1 MKSFTEYQIKFL
13 PFNAD
18 LVTGVLWT
26 LEIEGIVEN
35 EDSISVYSDS
45 EKKEIKRELE
55 DLLESLVKEGVIER
69 YLISSSDVENRNWN
83 EEWEKGL
90 KVIEIS
96 DRITIKPT
104 FREYENTSG
113 KIVIEIDPKM
123 SFGTGEHQTTRI
135 MLGFLEK
142 YVNGGEKILDVGSGT
157 AVLSIASILLG
168 AESAVAFDIDEWAFE
183 NGIENVR
190 LNGLEGKIEIRK
202 AEITEI
208 PEMDFD
214 LVLANINTHII
225 LSVMNSLAEKVKQGG
240 YLFLSGLLNSD
251 EEKLIEV
258 FKNLAFEFIEKKRGR
273 DWSGLVFRKK
283 N

>member
-1 MKSFTEYQIKFL
+1 MKSFTEYKIKFL

-35 EDSISVYSDS
+35 EDSISVYSGS
-45 EKKEIKRELE
+45 NKKGIKPELE
-55 DLLESLVKEGVIER
+55 NLLESLVKEGVIER

-104 FREYENTSG
+104 FREYENSDG

-142 YVNGGEKILDVGSGT
+142 YIKGVEKVLDVGSGT
-157 AVLSIASILLG
+157 AVLSIASIMLG
-168 AESAVAFDIDEWAFE
+168 AESAVAFDINEWAFE

-190 LNGLEGKIEIRK
+190 LNGLDDKVDVRN

-208 PEMDFD
+208 PENNFD
-214 LVLANINTHII
+214 MVLANINTHII
-225 LSVMNSLAEKVKQGG
+225 LSIKDSLAAKVKSGG
-240 YLFLSGLLNSD
+240 YLFLSGLLNYD
-251 EEKLIEV
+251 EEKLIKV
-258 FKNLAFEFIEKKRGR
+258 FQNFSFEFIEKKRGG
-273 DWSGLVFRKK
+273 DWSGLVFRK
-283 N
+283 